1 MCLKI
6 QLEINIQSIVK
17 YFDHISI
24 PLLLLSTSGL
34 MCLYTQGPGLK
45 RSQSCI
51 PNYVIHSL
59 VPKYQWEFAIYIYG
73 SIYRYYRC
81 FDSRLLYTDIFEI
94 PSLEFENDLLYI
106 SQGKRKINAINAGVQ
121 NVYSCVLIGVL
132 TINSPNA

>member
-1 MCLKI
+1 
-6 QLEINIQSIVK
+6 
-17 YFDHISI
+17 
-24 PLLLLSTSGL
+24 
-34 MCLYTQGPGLK
+34 MCLYAQGPVLK
-45 RSQSCI
+45 RSQSSI
-51 PNYVIHSL
+51 PNYVIHSP
-59 VPKYQWEFAIYIYG
+59 VPKYQWEFAIYMYS